1 MPFTGTY
8 SVSKTA
14 LLSALPPAW
23 CPDLSDNLRQRIQQ
37 ANRKLIVFD
46 DDPTGAQALHSAHVL
61 TRWTPDDLIPVL
73 TDSNP
78 LFFMVS
84 NTRSMS
90 RAEAIRTNRD
100 MATAVANA
108 ANTCGIDFDIL
119 IRGDSTLR
127 GHFPHERNAIQ
138 DVLQSHHHTFDGTIL
153 CPFFLE
159 GGRFTAFDVQ
169 WVAEGDTLIPAG
181 QTAYAQD
188 RTFGY
193 TASNL
198 CDWVAEK
205 TSGQIKASDVL
216 SLSLEVIRCE
226 GPNGVQR
233 ILSQATKGRII
244 IVNAVTY
251 RDLQV
256 VVSGLLD
263 AQDHGQRFFFR
274 TAASFLKIRSGL
286 PDRGLLR
293 HQDFGMTKGCGGLTM
308 VGSYT
313 QKSTDQLQAAR
324 ELTGVVSIELT
335 VENILN
341 PATSCEEIHRV
352 GAAIHHALQ
361 AHQDII
367 VFTSRNRD
375 RAGNLDVGKQIG
387 QALST
392 LIRML
397 SERPQYVI
405 AKGGNTALSIVRDGL
420 NARQSW
426 AMGQILPGVPVWRL
440 GAESR
445 FPDLPIVVFPG
456 NVGQPNS
463 LAKAIEHLRV
473 ASRHINASSETPQMA
488 QSPFHRRTI

>member
-1 MPFTGTY
+1 MPFTGTHT
-8 SVSKTA
+8 VSKTA
-14 LLSALPPAW
+14 LLRALPPEW
-23 CPDLSDNLRQRIQQ
+23 FLDLSDSLRQRIQQ

-78 LFFMVS
+78 LVFMVS

-90 RAEAIRTNRD
+90 REEAIRTNRG
-100 MATAVANA
+100 MATAVASA

-138 DVLQSHHHTFDGTIL
+138 DVLESYHHTFDGTIL

-181 QTAYAQD
+181 QTEYAQD

-216 SLSLEVIRCE
+216 SLSLEVIRRE
-226 GPNGVQR
+226 GPEGVQR
-233 ILSQATKGRII
+233 MLSQAKNGRVV

-256 VVSGLLD
+256 VVAGLLK
-263 AQDHGQRFFFR
+263 AQDDGQRFLFR

-286 PDRGLLR
+286 PDRALLR
-293 HQDFGMTKGCGGLTM
+293 QQDFVVIQGRGGLTM

-324 ELTGVVSIELT
+324 ERTGAVSVELT
-335 VENILN
+335 VENILH
-341 PATSCEEIHRV
+341 PATSGKEINRV
-352 GAAIHHALQ
+352 GAAIHHALR
-361 AHQDII
+361 ANQDVI
-367 VFTSRNRD
+367 VFTSRNQD
-375 RAGNLDVGKQIG
+375 RAGNLDVGQQIG
-387 QALST
+387 QALIT
-392 LIRML
+392 LISSL

-405 AKGGNTALSIVRDGL
+405 AKGGNTALRVVRDGL

-445 FPDLPIVVFPG
+445 FPHLPVVVFPG
-456 NVGQPNS
+456 NVGQPHS
-463 LAKAIEHLRV
+463 LAEAIEHLRA
-473 ASRHINASSETPQMA
+473 ASRQISASSGGV
-488 QSPFHRRTI
+488 SRR